1 MQHSAPSMTQPEK
14 DRLLDEWMRDYG
26 DDILRLCF
34 VILQDRMLAEDAS
47 QEVFIKA
54 YKRLDTLRQRE
65 YSKTWLVSIAVN
77 TCRDIRRSAWLRHI
91 DQRVALEDLPPAVC
105 DFTSADDSVVR
116 EIMALAPKYREA
128 LLLHYYQDMS
138 AEDCSKALHLTV
150 SGFYRRLK
158 RAQAQLKTQLERWG
172 FDETE

>member
-14 DRLLDEWMRDYG
+14 DRLLDEWMCDYG

-65 YSKTWLVSIAVN
+65 
-77 TCRDIRRSAWLRHI
+77 
-91 DQRVALEDLPPAVC
+91 
-105 DFTSADDSVVR
+105 
-116 EIMALAPKYREA
+116 
-128 LLLHYYQDMS
+128 
-138 AEDCSKALHLTV
+138 
-150 SGFYRRLK
+150 
-158 RAQAQLKTQLERWG
+158 
-172 FDETE
+172 

>member
-14 DRLLDEWMRDYG
+14 DRLLDEWMRDFG
-26 DDILRLCF
+26 DDIFRLCF
-34 VILQDRMLAEDAS
+34 IILQDRMLAEDAS

-54 YKRLDTLRQRE
+54 YKRADTLRQRE
-65 YSKTWLVSIAVN
+65 YTN

-105 DFTSADDSVVR
+105 DFTPADDSVVR
-116 EIMALAPKYREA
+116 EIMSLAPKYREA

-138 AEDCSKALHLTV
+138 AEDCAKALHLTV

-172 FDETE
+172 FDESE

>member
-1 MQHSAPSMTQPEK
+1 MQHGAPSMTQAEK
-14 DRLLDEWMRDYG
+14 DRLLDELMRSYG

-34 VILQDRMLAEDAS
+34 IILQDRMFAEDAS

-54 YKRLDTLRQRE
+54 YKRMDTLRQRE
-65 YSKTWLVSIAVN
+65 YAKTWLISIAVN
-77 TCRDIRRSAWLRHI
+77 TCRDVRRSAWLRHI
-91 DQRVALEDLPPAVC
+91 DRRVALEDLPPAVC
-105 DFTSADDSVVR
+105 DFTPEDDSVVR

-138 AEDCSKALHLTV
+138 AEDCARALHLTV

-158 RAQAQLKTQLERWG
+158 RAQAQLKVQLERRG
-172 FDETE
+172 LDE